1 LIKIRISAYLL
12 HLMHLRQVL
21 LEKSLYWNKESESL
35 GQVAEILQFEIHVFV
50 FDSLK
55 ILNRLT

>member
-1 LIKIRISAYLL
+1 
-12 HLMHLRQVL
+12 MHLRQAL